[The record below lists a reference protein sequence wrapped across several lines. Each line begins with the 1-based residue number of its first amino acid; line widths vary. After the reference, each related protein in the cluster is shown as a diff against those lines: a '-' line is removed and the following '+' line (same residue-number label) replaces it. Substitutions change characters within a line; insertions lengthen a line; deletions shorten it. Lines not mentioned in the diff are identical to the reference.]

1 MKFSRLSM
9 QAQKLIA
16 SALHLIFLT
25 VMFAGIGTMYLND
38 NFGIGITRVQNT
50 VYEDTDEFT
59 RQFNRDL
66 NDIFQYIEYN
76 PTFESGGAI
85 DVSKKMLQMTFGP
98 NETESFS
105 LADIISYLQ
114 TMGIS

>member
-1 MKFSRLSM
+1 MRIPTNS
-9 QAQKLIA
+9 
-16 SALHLIFLT
+16 
-25 VMFAGIGTMYLND
+25 
-38 NFGIGITRVQNT
+38 
-50 VYEDTDEFT
+50 T

-98 NETESFS
+98 NETESF
-105 LADIISYLQ
+105 Q
-114 TMGIS
+114 PG

>member
-1 MKFSRLSM
+1 M

-59 RQFNRDL
+59 RQFNRD
-66 NDIFQYIEYN
+66 
-76 PTFESGGAI
+76 
-85 DVSKKMLQMTFGP
+85 
-98 NETESFS
+98 
-105 LADIISYLQ
+105 
-114 TMGIS
+114 

>member
-50 VYEDTDEFT
+50 VYEDTT
-59 RQFNRDL
+59 NL
-66 NDIFQYIEYN
+66 
-76 PTFESGGAI
+76 P
-85 DVSKKMLQMTFGP
+85 VSLT
-98 NETESFS
+98 
-105 LADIISYLQ
+105 
-114 TMGIS
+114 GI

>member
-1 MKFSRLSM
+1 M

-76 PTFESGGAI
+76 PTFGERRRNRRLKEDAP
-85 DVSKKMLQMTFGP
+85 DDLRSKRDGELQPG
-98 NETESFS
+98 
-105 LADIISYLQ
+105 
-114 TMGIS
+114 